1 MVTFLFL
8 YGFLTYWNQS
18 DYVLW
23 VFFRNVI
30 SSSGSGYGVVEDGQV
45 NVGVAEEMGH
55 PHPPPTIDAAL
66 GSYLESRT
74 SKGISNR
81 LRCSPGV
88 HLYYFSNRQNNSIL
102 DRRWTFLCCLK
113 KKKSISLT

>member
-45 NVGVAEEMGH
+45 NVGVAEEMRH